1 MTKTRTFAV
10 IALAGAAV
18 MLSACGNEVAGDG
31 SPGSDAG
38 TTVDAEAGTPSVSSA
53 DRSADSLG
61 TMVINQRLDVT
72 PAEYP
77 LPDVPTQVEAATAAD
92 LAEAYAV
99 VPGID
104 EIVAELENTTLGAG
118 ERFFAYTVNACT
130 TEDVSLQLRGTEVAM
145 IVNGTAL
152 LRCAPPTTLVVW
164 VVGDEVPSDAKPVQ
178 AIQK

>member
-10 IALAGAAV
+10 VALAGAAFA
-18 MLSACGNEVAGDG
+18 LTACGSEVAGAG
-31 SPGSDAG
+31 STASSEGR
-38 TTVDAEAGTPSVSSA
+38 TPSVSSSDSAGDRA
-53 DRSADSLG
+53 DGSLG
-61 TMVINQRLDVT
+61 TLVINERLDVT
-72 PAEYP
+72 PAQYP

-92 LAEAYAV
+92 LAKAYAV

-104 EIVAELENTTLGAG
+104 EIIAKLKNTTLGAG

-130 TEDVSLQLRGTEVAM
+130 TEDVSLDLHGNEVTM
-145 IVNGTAL
+145 VVDGTAL

-164 VVGDEVPSDAKPVQ
+164 VVGDEIPSDAKPVQ